1 MFFRIVLINTNKTL
15 LYNMILVGIVGYGHI
30 LNINTEIAY
39 TGKINKVYVRQ
50 PAWFAL
56 IMR

>member
-1 MFFRIVLINTNKTL
+1 
-15 LYNMILVGIVGYGHI
+15 MILVGIVGYGHI